1 MKFNGSRLFAGLTL
15 LTMAPVLLTLSVS
28 AQQPQNAPP
37 EDVVRVNTDLVQSA
51 ITVVDKDGHFVEG
64 LRQDQFELL
73 IDGKPRPISFLER
86 VMAGSFR
93 EHQAW
98 AGRETSTSDATALP
112 NITDRGRT
120 IVFFIDDLHLEPDS
134 LHRTRDMLRHFI
146 DNEMVSGDA
155 VAITSASGQL
165 GFLQQF
171 TRNKDVLK
179 AAVERLSPIPYD
191 VRSYGT
197 GSTKMT
203 EYMALDIDTRKS
215 DDKVLKVFVQECMKQ
230 TNTFLSAP
238 SALALLRATCE
249 TQVKESARAVLLQ
262 SGNITRNMYGSLD
275 SLLKSTAR
283 LPGRKLAFF
292 VSDGFLMDTGMH
304 GAELRDRLDHII
316 DAAQRSGV
324 VVYTIHAKGLVTSFP
339 DASVKTPVDERLDIA
354 KAGEVQAMQDALNA
368 LAEDTGGRA
377 LRGTNYFDEWMTKV
391 LDEASNY
398 YLIAW
403 RPENDHE
410 KTSRFRQV
418 KINVIGHPE
427 LSARAPRG
435 YVDGP
440 AVVVSLGAPK
450 SPANHAA
457 TSPES
462 ELRDA
467 LADYYPNRG
476 LRTLL
481 SLAYVN
487 TPKNEMLVT
496 SSLQIVTTPSSYGE
510 DGKLPATLRIAGV
523 ILNDKGKIAGSFR
536 NQLKINPVDGLR
548 DAAVIYNDRT
558 PLPPGIYQVRAAV
571 RDERTGRLGSAM
583 QWIVIPDLSTHHLTT
598 SSILLGAQV
607 VENKSSAND
616 TAQVQLS
623 VDHSFSR
630 SSRLGYWIFVYNA
643 KIGSAGAPDLAIR
656 SEVVKDG
663 RVVLNGPAKR
673 ISGLATDDSARIPFG
688 EALTLA
694 SLAPGKYDLRVTVT
708 DGLAGTSTTQEI
720 DFEVR

>member
-1 MKFNGSRLFAGLTL
+1 MEFNSYRLLARLAL
-15 LTMAPVLLTLSVS
+15 LTITPALLTLSVS
-28 AQQPQNAPP
+28 AQQVQNPSS
-37 EDVVRVNTDLVQSA
+37 EDVVRVNTNLVQSA
-51 ITVVDKDGHFVEG
+51 ITVVDKDGHFVDG

-86 VMAGSFR
+86 VAAGSSR

-98 AGRETSTSDATALP
+98 AGRETSAPNAAPLP
-112 NITDRGRT
+112 RITDRGRT
-120 IVFFIDDLHLEPDS
+120 IVFFIDDLHMEPDS
-134 LHRTRDMLRHFI
+134 SHRTRDMLRHFI
-146 DNEMVSGDA
+146 DKEMAPGDS

-171 TRNKDVLK
+171 TQNKDVLK

-197 GSTKMT
+197 GSTKMS
-203 EYMALDIDTRKS
+203 EYMALDIDNRKS

-230 TNTFLSAP
+230 TNTFQRAP
-238 SALALLRATCE
+238 QALALLKATCE

-262 SGNITRNMYGSLD
+262 SGNITRNMYESLD

-283 LPGRKLAFF
+283 MPGRKLAFF
-292 VSDGFLMDTGMH
+292 VSDGFLMDTGVH
-304 GAELRDRLDHII
+304 GAELRDRLDRVI

-339 DASVKTPVDERLDIA
+339 DASIKTPVDERLDIA

-377 LRGTNYFDEWMTKV
+377 LRGTNYFDRWVTTVM
-391 LDEASNY
+391 DETSNY

-403 RPENDHE
+403 RPEGDQE
-410 KTSRFRQV
+410 KTPKFRQV
-418 KINVIGHPE
+418 KINVVGHPE
-427 LSARAPRG
+427 YVARAPRG

-440 AVVVSLGAPK
+440 AVAAASSAPK

-457 TSPES
+457 STPES

-467 LADYYPNRG
+467 LADYCPNGG
-476 LRTLL
+476 LPTLL
-481 SLAYVN
+481 SLAYLN
-487 TPKNEMLVT
+487 TPKNEMLLT
-496 SSLQIVTTPSSYGE
+496 SSLQIVTNSQSYGE
-510 DGKLPATLRIAGV
+510 NGQLPATFRIAGV
-523 ILNDKGKIAGSFR
+523 MLNDKGKIAGSFR
-536 NQLKINPVDGLR
+536 NELKVNPVDGLR
-548 DAAVIYNDRT
+548 DGAVIYNEHT

-583 QWIVIPDLSTHHLTT
+583 QWIVIPDLSTHQLTT

-607 VENKSSAND
+607 LENKSGGNE

-623 VDHSFSR
+623 VDHSFSH

-643 KIGSAGAPDLAIR
+643 KTGSAGAPDLAIR
-656 SEVVKDG
+656 SEVIKDG
-663 RVVLNGPAKR
+663 RVVLNGPAR
-673 ISGLATDDSARIPFG
+673 RLTALTDDSARIPFA
-688 EALTLA
+688 EALKLETLV
-694 SLAPGKYDLRVTVT
+694 PGKYDLRVTVV
-708 DGLAGTSTTQEI
+708 DGLAGTSTSQQI